1 MIVIASK
8 GDVLNYYVDMHEP
21 PRRHHHQPDGSI
33 PQYRPPLIKGA
44 PMSVHASP
52 HRSVIANAVYGVLNP
67 IPFGFFVAA
76 LIFDIIYLRTAVIL
90 WDKGAA
96 WLIAIGLLFAVIPR
110 LVNLAQVWVTSR
122 RSALRA
128 DRLDFWLNLIA
139 IVAAI
144 FNAFVHSRD
153 AYASMP
159 TGAWLSA
166 FTVILLAIGRIAIAV
181 QPSTAGRLVHE

>member
-1 MIVIASK
+1 M
-8 GDVLNYYVDMHEP
+8 
-21 PRRHHHQPDGSI
+21 SI
-33 PQYRPPLIKGA
+33 
-44 PMSVHASP
+44 HASP
-52 HRSVIANAVYGVLNP
+52 HRSVIANAIYGVLNP

-76 LIFDIIYLRTAVIL
+76 LIFDIIYLRTAVMQ

-96 WLIAIGLLFAVIPR
+96 WLIAIGLLFAIIPR

-128 DRLDFWLNLIA
+128 DKIDFWLNLVA

-166 FTVILLAIGRIAIAV
+166 FTVLLMVIGRISVAV
-181 QPSTAGRLVHE
+181 QRTSVGGLVHE